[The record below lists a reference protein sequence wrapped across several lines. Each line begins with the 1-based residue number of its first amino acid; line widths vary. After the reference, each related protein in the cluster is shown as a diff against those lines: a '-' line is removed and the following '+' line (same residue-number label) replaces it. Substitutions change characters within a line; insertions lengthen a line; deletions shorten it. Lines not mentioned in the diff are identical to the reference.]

1 MPESISIKRK
11 KSSEKKVVKAA
22 LENLGAEEREIA
34 KAHDKTLEEDGQ
46 AHCFHIVMTLRRG
59 MTDKSNYTCSYHL
72 PYASIKL
79 PFNEQ
84 IKHKYYLSWEKKP
97 TV

>member
-11 KSSEKKVVKAA
+11 KSSERKVKAA

-34 KAHDKTLEEDGQ
+34 KVHDKTLEEDRQ
-46 AHCFHIVMTLRRG
+46 AYCFSIVITLRRG
-59 MTDKSNYTCSYHL
+59 VTDKSNYICSYHL

-84 IKHKYYLSWEKKP
+84 IKHKYYLFWEKKP